1 MSTAFWLLAASL
13 GAAAAAFLILPLW
26 RERERSGRWSV
37 AGLIVSFATVPI
49 AFAVY
54 LNVSSWRAE
63 EPSVQAPPEQIE
75 MVARLA
81 ARMTENPDD
90 VEGWLLLGRSYMVLG
105 QYVLARQA
113 YSEAWARTPVP
124 DNELKLSY
132 AEASILS
139 DRASLG
145 GEAGVLVEEVL
156 EADPGNQGALWYG
169 GLVAIELGRQDAACI
184 RWSTLLAANPPAEI
198 ADILRTSI
206 ASLSCGPATVA
217 APVVPAGADDGPRIN
232 LNVRLGD
239 SRSIESLGPQA
250 ALFIFARAPGGG
262 PPVAVIREPVSAVPG
277 EFTLS
282 DSNTMLPGSS
292 LADYPE
298 LSLVARLSVSGQPT
312 EQSGDLYA
320 EASYSTGTETTVE
333 LVIDQVVP

>member
-1 MSTAFWLLAASL
+1 MSTGFWLLAASF

-37 AGLIVSFATVPI
+37 AGLTVAFATVPI

-54 LNVSSWRAE
+54 LNVSTWRAE
-63 EPSVQAPPEQIE
+63 EPAVQAPPEQIE

-81 ARMTENPDD
+81 ARMTESPDD

-132 AEASILS
+132 AEASILT
-139 DRASLG
+139 DRASIA
-145 GEAGVLVEEVL
+145 GEAGMLVEEVL
-156 EADPGNQGALWYG
+156 EAEPGNQGALWYG
-169 GLVAIELGRQDAACI
+169 GLVAIERGRQDTACT
-184 RWSTLLAANPPAEI
+184 RWSALLAANPPSEV
-198 ADILRTSI
+198 ADVLRTSL
-206 ASLSCGPATVA
+206 ASLSCGPAAAA
-217 APVVPAGADDGPRIN
+217 APVPAGTDGGPTIS
-232 LNVRLGD
+232 LSVRLGE

-282 DSNTMLPGSS
+282 DSNTMLPGQS
-292 LADYPE
+292 LANFPE

-320 EASYSTGTETTVE
+320 EASYSAGTEATVE

>member
-1 MSTAFWLLAASL
+1 MSTGFWILAATL

-26 RERERSGRWSV
+26 RERERSGNWSI
-37 AGLIVSFATVPI
+37 AGLIVSLATVPV

-54 LNVSSWRAE
+54 LNVSTWRAE

-81 ARMTENPDD
+81 ARMVESPDD

-113 YSEAWARTPVP
+113 YSEAWARTPIP
-124 DNELKLSY
+124 DNELKLSF
-132 AEASILS
+132 AEASILT

-145 GEAGVLVEEVL
+145 GEAGRLVEEVL

-169 GLVAIELGRQDAACI
+169 GLVAMELGRQDMACS
-184 RWSTLLAANPPAEI
+184 RWSALLAANPPPEV
-198 ADILRTSI
+198 ADVLSTSI
-206 ASLSCGPATVA
+206 ESLSCGPATA
-217 APVVPAGADDGPRIN
+217 AVPAPAGAADGPTIA
-232 LNVRLGD
+232 LNVRLGE

-262 PPVAVIREPVSAVPG
+262 PPVAVIREPVSAIPG

-292 LADYPE
+292 LADFPE
-298 LSLVARLSVSGQPT
+298 LSLVARLSTSGQPT
-312 EQSGDLYA
+312 EQPGDLYA
-320 EASYSTGTETTVE
+320 EASYVRDTEGTVE

>member
-1 MSTAFWLLAASL
+1 MSTGFWLLAASF

-37 AGLIVSFATVPI
+37 AGLIVAFATVPI

-54 LNVSSWRAE
+54 LNVSTWRAE
-63 EPSVQAPPEQIE
+63 EPAVQAPPEQIE

-132 AEASILS
+132 AEASILT
-139 DRASLG
+139 DRASIA
-145 GEAGVLVEEVL
+145 GEAGMLVEEVL
-156 EADPGNQGALWYG
+156 EAEPGNQGALWYG
-169 GLVAIELGRQDAACI
+169 GLVAIERGRQDTACT
-184 RWSTLLAANPPAEI
+184 RWSALLAANPPSEV
-198 ADILRTSI
+198 ADVLRTSL
-206 ASLSCGPATVA
+206 ASLSCGPAAAA
-217 APVVPAGADDGPRIN
+217 APVPAGTDGGPTIA
-232 LNVRLGD
+232 LSVRLGE

-282 DSNTMLPGSS
+282 DSNTMLPGQS
-292 LADYPE
+292 LANFPE

-320 EASYSTGTETTVE
+320 EASYSAGTEATVE

>member
-1 MSTAFWLLAASL
+1 MGTGFWLLAASL

-26 RERERSGRWSV
+26 RERERSGRWST

-54 LNVSSWRAE
+54 FNVSTWRAE
-63 EPSVQAPPEQIE
+63 EPSVQAPPEQVE

-81 ARMTENPDD
+81 ARMTESPED
-90 VEGWLLLGRSYMVLG
+90 VEGWLLLGRSYMVLS

-139 DRASLG
+139 DRASLA
-145 GEAGVLVEEVL
+145 GEAGLLVEEVL
-156 EADPGNQGALWYG
+156 EAEPGNPGALWYG
-169 GLVAIELGRQDAACI
+169 GLVAMETGRQDAACT
-184 RWSTLLAANPPAEI
+184 RWSALLASNPPAEVG
-198 ADILRTSI
+198 DVLQSSI
-206 ASLSCGPATVA
+206 ASLNCGPTAAA
-217 APVVPAGADDGPRIN
+217 APVLAASDDGPVIT
-232 LNVRLGD
+232 LNVRLGE

-262 PPVAVIREPVSAVPG
+262 PPVAVIREPVGAVPG
-277 EFTLS
+277 VFTLS
-282 DSNTMLPGSS
+282 DGNTMLPGTS
-292 LADYPE
+292 LANFPE
-298 LSLVARLSVSGQPT
+298 LSLVARLSASGQPT

-320 EASYSTGTETTVE
+320 EASYSAGTEATVE
-333 LVIDQVVP
+333 LVIDRVVP